1 MAKIKIQDLAYS
13 MFARDIYQEA
23 KVNIDI
29 VQSYFRANAKDNEI
43 VQTLARFVGDYDYD
57 DVTPTKIEYELNKI
71 DSLMEEEI
79 AVILKSI
86 KKWVKLT
93 DKDILSD
100 YAQKLK
106 QCCLQQNLVNCQK
119 QAGDDIDLFYDLMEK
134 FEYKDTYS
142 DEMKIINLADVD
154 PDKAMK
160 ESFSLFTEAQYE
172 LIKKAYPA
180 VEGWLSAQQI
190 MVVGEPGGGKSLFM
204 MGCAKHWCQ
213 LGKRGL
219 YVALG
224 DLTQA
229 SFIIRLGA
237 QLMGCS
243 LTEAARRSIA
253 CMEAIRKEI
262 GPNLLI
268 SCVPA
273 NKIAIERFMRK
284 TKSQSDKFDF
294 LIVDYDANFKSKGDM
309 NMYLQGGEIYSS
321 LSEFTIGL
329 KKLCMIGSQPAKA
342 YYGKSYLPKECA
354 AESSKKQ
361 QFIDGMI
368 TIGNRAGSSLPI
380 GYLAFVKNR
389 NGNDRVRV
397 PYVRTNDGC
406 FHEIPTEVYM
416 ALRDYNDAEEISPS
430 QLEQLIEKF
439 TGQYKA
445 DRAIAKVT
453 GPVQSDDSY
462 FTNDEQENG
471 DVPF

>member
-1 MAKIKIQDLAYS
+1 MAKIKIQDLAFS
-13 MFARDIYQEA
+13 MFNRDIYLEA
-23 KVNIDI
+23 KVNINI
-29 VQSYFRANAKDNEI
+29 VQSYFRANAKDNEV
-43 VQTLARFVGDYDYD
+43 VQTLVKFVGDYDYD

-71 DSLMEEEI
+71 DNLMEEEI

-86 KKWVKLT
+86 KKWVKLA

-106 QCCLQQNLVNCQK
+106 DCCLQQNLVNCQK
-119 QAGDDIDLFYDLMEK
+119 QAGDDIELFYDLMEK

-142 DEMKIINLADVD
+142 DEMKIINLADID
-154 PDKAMK
+154 PEKAMT
-160 ESFSLFTEAQYE
+160 ESFSLFTESQYDF
-172 LIKKAYPA
+172 IKKAYPA

-213 LGKRGL
+213 QGKRGL

-229 SFIIRLGA
+229 SFIVRLGA

-253 CMEAIRKEI
+253 CMESIRKEV
-262 GPNLLI
+262 GENLLI
-268 SCVPA
+268 SCVAA

-284 TKSQSDKFDF
+284 TKSQADKFDF
-294 LIVDYDANFKSKGDM
+294 LIVDYDANFKSKGDL
-309 NMYLQGGEIYSS
+309 NMYLQGGEIYSA

-329 KKLCMIGSQPAKA
+329 KKLCMIGSQPGRSW
-342 YYGKSYLPKECA
+342 YGKSYLAKECA

-380 GYLAFVKNR
+380 GYLAMVKNR

-397 PYVRTNDGC
+397 PYIRTNDGS
-406 FHEIPTEVYM
+406 FHEISPEVYN
-416 ALRDYNDAEEISPS
+416 ALKDYKDLEEISLS
-430 QLEQLIEKF
+430 QLEQLVEKF
-439 TGQYKA
+439 TGQFNA

-453 GPVQSDDSY
+453 GPTKSDDSF
-462 FTNDEQENG
+462 FTNNQDN